1 MDLAIILIF
10 VSLAVFLLLSVPI
23 GVSIGLSVVVG
34 MTFSDM
40 LPYEFL
46 IQKMVTS
53 LDVFPLMAVPFF
65 IMAGEIMQKGS
76 MAQRLLAVSRSLVG
90 HLTGGMAH
98 ISVLTSMFYGSL
110 SGSAPATV
118 AAVGGIMI
126 PAMVKEKYSKSFAT
140 AVNTAA
146 GCLGVIIPP
155 SVPLIIYGTTAG
167 VSVGD
172 LFMAGVIPGLFVGAC
187 LMVCSY
193 ILAKKHG
200 FTGRSERAPMSEIV
214 SSFLASVP
222 ALMVPII
229 VLGGIYGGF
238 TTPTEAGV
246 IAVVYSF
253 IVEGLFLRTLSLEKI
268 KEVFKSTSLTTAS
281 IFLVVAT
288 ATALGQIL
296 LFYNL
301 PNQLVGILTGITENK
316 YILIL
321 IILAFLLVMG
331 TFMDA
336 LANILI
342 LTPLLLPVAKTLG
355 FDPIHFGIIMIVCS
369 SMGFLTPPVGVNL
382 FVGCSI
388 SKISIERLSVAIL
401 PFLLTMVIA
410 LLSLTFLWEPA
421 KSCWVAFLGFVA

>member
-1 MDLAIILIF
+1 MDLAIVFTF
-10 VSLAVFLLLSVPI
+10 VSLALFLMLSVPI
-23 GVSIGLSVVVG
+23 GVAIGLSVVVG

-46 IQKMVTS
+46 IQKMITS

-76 MAQRLLAVSRSLVG
+76 MAQRLLAVSRALVG

-98 ISVLTSMFYGSL
+98 ISVLTCLFYGSL

-126 PAMVKEKYSKSFAT
+126 PAMEKEKYSKPFAT

-155 SVPLIIYGTTAG
+155 SVPLIIYGTAAG

-172 LFMAGVIPGLFVGAC
+172 LFIAGVIPGLFIGLC
-187 LMVCSY
+187 LMICSY
-193 ILAKKHG
+193 LLARHYG
-200 FTGRSERAPMSEIV
+200 FTGNDRRAPIKEV
-214 SSFLASVP
+214 ASTLVQALP

-229 VLGGIYGGF
+229 VLGGIYGGL

-246 IAVVYSF
+246 IAVVYSL
-253 IVEGLFLRTLSLEKI
+253 IVEGLVLRTLSWQKVI
-268 KEVFKSTSLTTAS
+268 DVFKGTALTTSS

-301 PNQLVGILTGITENK
+301 PNTLVNILVSISDNK
-316 YILIL
+316 FILLPIILI
-321 IILAFLLVMG
+321 FLLIMG

-342 LTPLLLPVAKTLG
+342 LTPLLLPVVKVLG
-355 FDPIHFGIIMIVCS
+355 VDPIHFGIVMIICS

-388 SKISIERLSVAIL
+388 ANISIERLSVAVM
-401 PFLLTMVIA
+401 PFLVTMFLALLAITFIPQIA
-410 LLSLTFLWEPA
+410 LWLPGL
-421 KSCWVAFLGFVA
+421 

>member
-1 MDLAIILIF
+1 MDLAIILTF
-10 VSLAVFLLLSVPI
+10 VALATFLLLSVPI
-23 GVSIGLSVVVG
+23 GIAIGLSVVVG
-34 MTFSDM
+34 MTASDI

-46 IQKMVTS
+46 IQKMITS

-76 MAQRLLAVSRSLVG
+76 MAQRLLAVSRALVG

-126 PAMVKEKYSKSFAT
+126 PAMEKEKYSKSFST

-172 LFMAGVIPGLFVGAC
+172 LFIAGIIPGLFIGVC
-187 LMVCSY
+187 LMICSY
-193 ILAKKHG
+193 FLARRYG
-200 FTGRSERAPMSEIV
+200 FTGSGKRAPVKEIV
-214 SSFLASVP
+214 LSFRDALP

-229 VLGGIYGGF
+229 VLGGIYGGL

-246 IAVVYSF
+246 IAVVYSL
-253 IVEGLFLRTLSLEKI
+253 IVEGLILRTLSWQKI
-268 KEVFKSTSLTTAS
+268 IDVFKGTSLTTAS

-301 PNQLVGILTGITENK
+301 PNQLVEILVSISDNK
-316 YILIL
+316 YILLPIIL
-321 IILAFLLVMG
+321 IFLLIMG

-342 LTPLLLPVAKTLG
+342 LTPLLLPVVKVLG
-355 FDPIHFGIIMIVCS
+355 VDPIHFGIVMIVCS

-388 SKISIERLSVAIL
+388 ANISIEKLSVAIM
-401 PFLLTMVIA
+401 PFLFTMILALLALTFIPQIA
-410 LLSLTFLWEPA
+410 LWLPGL
-421 KSCWVAFLGFVA
+421 K